1 MQSRKKPKVVLDS
14 VVLVSA
20 FLTGG
25 LTAELLDQCREK
37 AKLYTAEDILQE
49 IRRVLLEKVYIRN
62 RYKYSDTD
70 VEIFVNRY
78 REKSTVVDP
87 LPDIHVIERDPKD
100 DKILACAVAVQAD
113 YIVSRDLDLL
123 ELEAYQEIQIITPEN
138 FIRYLRSI

>member
-25 LTAELLDQCREK
+25 LTAELLAQCREK
-37 AKLYTAEDILQE
+37 VKLYTAENILQE

-70 VEIFVNRY
+70 VKIFVNRF
-78 REKSTVVDP
+78 REKSTIVDP
-87 LPDIHVIERDPKD
+87 LYDFF
-100 DKILACAVAVQAD
+100 
-113 YIVSRDLDLL
+113 S
-123 ELEAYQEIQIITPEN
+123 
-138 FIRYLRSI
+138 

>member
-20 FLTGG
+20 FLTEG
-25 LTAELLDQCREK
+25 LTAELLAQCREK
-37 AKLYTAEDILQE
+37 VKLYTAEDILQE

-70 VEIFVNRY
+70 VEIFVNRF
-78 REKSTVVDP
+78 REKSIIVDP
-87 LPDIHVIERDPKD
+87 LPDLHVIERDPKD
-100 DKILACAVAVQAD
+100 DKILACAVAIQAD

-123 ELEAYQEIQIITPEN
+123 ELETYQEIQIITPEN